1 MRVRVSPRPPS
12 TMTVEQQHLIDSV
25 AAEVR
30 SRLEG
35 EGSGHDWWHIVR
47 VWNMAKH
54 LCDIERA
61 DFLAHQG
68 L

>member
-1 MRVRVSPRPPS
+1 
-12 TMTVEQQHLIDSV
+12 MTVEQQHLIDSV

-61 DFLAHQG
+61 DFLAHQC